1 MVKIFGLVARVLLA
15 LIFFITVL
23 LILNNIVTTPNGYS
37 FYQDMLGAKGL
48 PGIFAPI
55 SILIQF
61 VFGLALIL
69 GYKIKISAYVL
80 AGYSLVWAVIYFTNI
95 NLLMS
100 LQYLAITGGL
110 LNLGTQPNTW
120 MSLDNICASRKK
132 K

>member
-1 MVKIFGLVARVLLA
+1 MKKLA

-110 LNLGTQPNTW
+110 LHLGTQPNTW

>member
-1 MVKIFGLVARVLLA
+1 MEKIFGLVARVLLA

-110 LNLGTQPNTW
+110 LHLGTQPHTW

>member
-110 LNLGTQPNTW
+110 LHLGTHPHTW

>member
-110 LNLGTQPNTW
+110 LHLGTQPNTW

>member
-1 MVKIFGLVARVLLA
+1 MEKIFGLVARVLLA

-110 LNLGTQPNTW
+110 LHLGTQPNTW